1 MAETLFDG
9 NIRLELRDASDVPI
23 AQLIS
28 KNLKEFGNAAGTE
41 NTDPQKMP
49 KVKKGEDRGRIIMG
63 QDDKLV
69 VLMKLDTEA
78 TEAASGNAIV
88 RKYRIPVT
96 QRNIKT
102 GVVFENTLGASDFT
116 QKITSAASK
125 VHATD
130 EWVMVDQ
137 YKVPAQVQLQL
148 GHRLQ
153 DVRIDSAMNIYISY
167 VA

>member
-9 NIRLELRDASDVPI
+9 NIRLELRDNSDVPI

-49 KVKKGEDRGRIIMG
+49 KVKKGEGRGRIVMA

-69 VLMKLDTEA
+69 VLMRLDTAA
-78 TEAASGNAIV
+78 TEAASSNAIV

-96 QRNIKT
+96 QRNVRT
-102 GVVFENTLGASDFT
+102 NVVFENTLGAGDFT
-116 QKITSAASK
+116 QKIATAASK
-125 VHATD
+125 VHAKD
-130 EWVMVDQ
+130 EWVIVDE
-137 YKVPAQVQLQL
+137 YTIPAQIELQL

-153 DVRIDSAMNIYISY
+153 DVRVDSAMNAYLSY